1 MQSLKTKEDRL
12 KEGMH
17 ILNQL
22 KEAGVL
28 PSSGGFIELRTQ
40 VSEWVNSGKSWDG
53 RIEFPEYGRYAVV
66 ELPKSAKVSAT
77 LAFKRRVGL

>member
-1 MQSLKTKEDRL
+1 MQALKTKEDRL

-40 VSEWVNSGKSWDG
+40 VSEWVNNGKSWDG
-53 RIEFPEYGRYAVV
+53 RIEFPEYGRYALV

>member
-17 ILNQL
+17 VLNQL

-40 VSEWVNSGKSWDG
+40 VSEWVTSGKSWDG
-53 RIEFPEYGRYAVV
+53 RIEFPEYGRYALV
-66 ELPKSAKVSAT
+66 ELPKSAKVSAS
-77 LAFKRRVGL
+77 LAFKRTRGI